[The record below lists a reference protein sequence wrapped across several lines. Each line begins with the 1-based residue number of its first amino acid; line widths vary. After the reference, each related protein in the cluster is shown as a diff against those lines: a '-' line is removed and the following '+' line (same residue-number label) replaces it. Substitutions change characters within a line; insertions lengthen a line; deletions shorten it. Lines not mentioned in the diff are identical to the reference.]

1 MRVNDVSAGRAADV
15 LLSDGTT
22 VHLRPIR
29 PDDAD
34 RIVALHSRFSER
46 TRYLRYFSAY
56 PRIPQRDLDRFVNV
70 DHHDREAFVVEHAGE
85 LIAVGRYERLG
96 AGSHQAEVAFVVED
110 AHQGRGIGSVLIEH
124 LVAAADAEG
133 ITEFEADV
141 LPVNQAMLRVFM
153 AAGFHIERQ
162 FADGV
167 VHLWFPIKAT
177 PDSLRVQQD
186 REQRA
191 EARSIARLLTPRVV
205 AVYGAR
211 AGGSGIGAALL
222 SHLKGAGFAG
232 ELVPVHP
239 TAPMVG
245 GLPAVSS
252 LGGTAGADLAVIA
265 VPAESVPA
273 VVADCAAAGV
283 HGLVIV
289 SAGFAES
296 GPAGA
301 EAQAALL
308 RAVREHGMRLVG
320 PNCLGV
326 ANTHAAVRLNATLAP
341 LLPRAGRVGFF
352 SQSAALGTALLAEA
366 DRRGLGLSTFISAGN
381 RADVSGNDALQYWRE
396 DPHTDAVLLYLE
408 TFGNPRKFARIA
420 RELARRK
427 PVAAVA
433 SPVRPP
439 ALDAVTVGPDARGVA
454 ALFASSGVIRV
465 DTVAELFDVGLLI
478 AGRPLPTGDRVAV
491 VTNAAA
497 LGVLTVAKAPAA
509 GLRIAEGYPL
519 DLGPAVTDVEFV
531 RAVHA
536 ALDDE
541 GADAVVAAYA
551 PALAEGDQ
559 LGVAE
564 LLRVSTAGAPRP
576 LAVVMPADPSFTV
589 APTYGDE
596 DPAALPMYPAIEEAV
611 RALGRVARY
620 AAWRREPIGTLPDLP
635 GVDTARGTEIA
646 RRLAVAGAGI
656 ATPLA
661 VPASDIGRAT
671 PLAVADS
678 GPATPGAAA
687 GTGPATPGA
696 AAGTGFAT
704 PGVGERGQADALLA
718 AYGIPVVPSRW
729 ASGDHI
735 VDLAAGMG
743 LPVALKVAKKP
754 WRHRLD
760 LGAVRLNLT
769 SPTAVAEAYEE
780 LERLFGRGVEV
791 VVQPMVAPGVA
802 CVVEVVDDPSFG
814 PVVGFGLGGEAVDL
828 LGDRA
833 WRPVPLTDRDA
844 AALVLAPRAAPLLTG
859 YRGADPVDLDALAD
873 LLLRVGRL
881 VDEQTTLSS
890 LTLNPV
896 LARPSGLA
904 VLHASAE
911 FAPHLPRPDSGPR
924 RL

>member
-1 MRVNDVSAGRAADV
+1 MNDVSERAADV

-85 LIAVGRYERLG
+85 LIAVGRYDRLG

-124 LVAAADAEG
+124 LIAAASGEG

-153 AAGFHIERQ
+153 AAGFHIERE

-167 VHLWFPIKAT
+167 VHLWFPIAAT
-177 PDSLRVQQD
+177 PDSLRVQQA
-186 REQRA
+186 REQTA
-191 EARSIARLLTPRVV
+191 DARSIGRLLNPRGV
-205 AVYGAR
+205 AVYGVR
-211 AGGSGIGAALL
+211 ADGSGIGAALL

-239 TAPMVG
+239 SAEVVG

-252 LGGTAGADLAVIA
+252 LGGTAGIDLAVVA
-265 VPAESVPA
+265 VPADAVPG

-283 HGLVIV
+283 HGVVVV
-289 SAGFAES
+289 SAGFAEA
-296 GPAGA
+296 GPDGA
-301 EAQAALL
+301 QAQAALL
-308 RAVREHGMRLVG
+308 RAVRDSGMRLVG
-320 PNCLGV
+320 PNCLGI
-326 ANTHAAVRLNATLAP
+326 ANTDPGVRLNATLAP

-366 DRRGLGLSTFISAGN
+366 DRRGLGLSTFVSAGN

-433 SPVRPP
+433 SPVRTP
-439 ALDAVTVGPDARGVA
+439 ALAAVTTGPDARGVA

-478 AGRPLPTGDRVAV
+478 AGHPLPTGDRIAV

-509 GLRIAEGYPL
+509 GLRIAEGYPR
-519 DLGPAVTDVEFV
+519 DLGPAVTDLDFV
-531 RAVHA
+531 RAVHE

-541 GADAVVAAYA
+541 AVDAVVAAYA
-551 PALAEGDQ
+551 PALAEGDK

-576 LAVVMPADPSFTV
+576 LALVAPADPAFTV
-589 APTYGDE
+589 APAYSDD
-596 DPAALPMYPAIEEAV
+596 DPAPLPMFPAIEEAV

-620 AAWRREPIGTLPDLP
+620 AAWRREPIGTVPPLP
-635 GVDTARGTEIA
+635 GVDTARGTAIA
-646 RRLAVAGAGI
+646 ARLAAEG
-656 ATPLA
+656 L
-661 VPASDIGRAT
+661 
-671 PLAVADS
+671 
-678 GPATPGAAA
+678 
-687 GTGPATPGA
+687 
-696 AAGTGFAT
+696 
-704 PGVGERGQADALLA
+704 GERGEADELLA
-718 AYGIPVVPSRW
+718 AYGVTVVPSRW
-729 ASGDHI
+729 AAGER
-735 VDLAAGMG
+735 VAPVAAEIGF
-743 LPVALKVAKKP
+743 PVALKVATRQ
-754 WRHRLD
+754 WRHRID

-769 SPTAVAEAYEE
+769 SAALVEEAYRE
-780 LERLFGRGVEV
+780 LERLFGLGVEV

-814 PVVGFGLGGEAVDL
+814 PVVGFGLGGEAADL

-844 AALVLAPRAAPLLTG
+844 AALVRAPRAAPLLTG
-859 YRGADPVDLDALAD
+859 YRGAAPVDLDALAD

-881 VDEQTTLSS
+881 VDEQPSLSS
-890 LTLNPV
+890 LTLNPI

-904 VLHASAE
+904 VLHATAKL
-911 FAPHLPRPDSGPR
+911 APHQPRPDQGPR

>member
-1 MRVNDVSAGRAADV
+1 MRVNDVSARAADV

-29 PDDAD
+29 PDDAE

-46 TRYLRYFSAY
+46 TRYLRYFAAY

-167 VHLWFPIKAT
+167 VHLWFPIAAT
-177 PDSLRVQQD
+177 PDSLRVQQA
-186 REQRA
+186 REQHA
-191 EARSIARLLTPRVV
+191 EARSIARLLNPRGV

-211 AGGSGIGAALL
+211 SGGSGIGAALL
-222 SHLKGAGFAG
+222 AHLKAAGFAG
-232 ELVPVHP
+232 NLVPVHP
-239 TAPMVG
+239 SAPVVG
-245 GLPAVSS
+245 GLPAVTS
-252 LGGTAGADLAVIA
+252 LRGTAGIDLAVVA
-265 VPAESVPA
+265 VPADAVPA

-283 HGLVIV
+283 HGLVVV

-326 ANTHAAVRLNATLAP
+326 ANTDPGVRLNATLAP

-366 DRRGLGLSTFISAGN
+366 DRRGLGLSTFVSAGN

-396 DPHTDAVLLYLE
+396 DPQTDAVLLYLE

-465 DTVAELFDVGLLI
+465 DTVGELFDVGLLI
-478 AGRPLPTGDRVAV
+478 AGRPLPAGDRVAV

-509 GLRIAEGYPL
+509 GLRVADGYPL
-519 DLGPAVTDVEFV
+519 DLGPAVSDVDFV

-541 GADAVVAAYA
+541 RADVVLAAYA
-551 PALAEGDQ
+551 PALAEDDK

-576 LAVVMPADPSFTV
+576 IAVVMPADPSFTV
-589 APTYGDE
+589 APTYGDA
-596 DPAALPMYPAIEEAV
+596 DPPALPLFPAIEEAV

-620 AAWRREPIGTLPDLP
+620 AAWRREPVGALPALT

-646 RRLAVAGAGI
+646 ARLAEAGAGEH
-656 ATPLA
+656 
-661 VPASDIGRAT
+661 GE
-671 PLAVADS
+671 AD
-678 GPATPGAAA
+678 
-687 GTGPATPGA
+687 
-696 AAGTGFAT
+696 
-704 PGVGERGQADALLA
+704 ELLA

-729 ASGDHI
+729 AAGER
-735 VDLAAGMG
+735 VAEVAAQVGY
-743 LPVALKVAKKP
+743 PVALKVATKP
-754 WRHRLD
+754 WRHRID
-760 LGAVRLNLT
+760 LGAVRLSLT
-769 SPTAVAEAYEE
+769 SAAAVEEAYRE
-780 LERLFGRGVEV
+780 LERLFGLGVEV

-802 CVVEVVDDPSFG
+802 CVVEVVDDPAFG
-814 PVVGFGLGGEAVDL
+814 PVVGFGLGGEAADL

-844 AALVLAPRAAPLLTG
+844 ASLVRAPRAAPLLTG
-859 YRGADPVDLDALAD
+859 YRGAAPVDLDALAD

-881 VDEQTTLSS
+881 VDEQPALSA

-911 FAPHLPRPDSGPR
+911 LAPHQPRPDSGPR

>member
-1 MRVNDVSAGRAADV
+1 MGVNDVSAARAADV

-22 VHLRPIR
+22 VHLRPIQ
-29 PDDAD
+29 PGDAD

-85 LIAVGRYERLG
+85 LIAVGRFDRLG
-96 AGSHQAEVAFVVED
+96 QGSHQAEVAFVVED

-124 LVAAADAEG
+124 LVAAASAEG

-141 LPVNQAMLRVFM
+141 LPVNQPMLRVFM
-153 AAGFHIERQ
+153 AAGFHIERKY
-162 FADGV
+162 ADGV

-177 PDSLRVQQD
+177 PDSIHVQQS

-191 EARSIARLLTPRVV
+191 EARSIARLLNPRAV

-211 AGGSGIGAALL
+211 SGGSGIGAALL
-222 SHLKGAGFAG
+222 AHLKGAGFAG
-232 ELVPVHP
+232 EIIPVHP
-239 TAPMVG
+239 SAAVVG
-245 GLPAVSS
+245 GLPAVQALS
-252 LGGTAGADLAVIA
+252 GTSGADLAVIA
-265 VPAESVPA
+265 VPADAVPA
-273 VVADCAAAGV
+273 VLADCAAAGV

-326 ANTHAAVRLNATLAP
+326 ANTDPAVRLNATLAP

-352 SQSAALGTALLAEA
+352 SQSAALGTALLATA
-366 DRRGLGLSTFISAGN
+366 DRRGLGLSTFVSAGN

-465 DTVAELFDVGLLI
+465 DTVGELFDVGLLI
-478 AGRPLPTGDRVAV
+478 AGHPLPTGDRIAV

-509 GLRIAEGYPL
+509 GLRVAAGYPV
-519 DLGPAVTDVEFV
+519 DLGPEVADVDFV

-541 GADAVVAAYA
+541 HVDAVVAAYA
-551 PALAEGDQ
+551 PALAERDK

-576 LAVVMPADPSFTV
+576 LAVVMPADQSFTV
-589 APTYGDE
+589 APAYGDE
-596 DPAALPMYPAIEEAV
+596 DPPALAMYPAIEEAV

-620 AAWRREPIGTLPDLP
+620 AAWRREPVGTLPNLP
-635 GVDTARGTEIA
+635 GVDSARGTGIA
-646 RRLAVAGAGI
+646 ARLAVG
-656 ATPLA
+656 
-661 VPASDIGRAT
+661 D
-671 PLAVADS
+671 
-678 GPATPGAAA
+678 
-687 GTGPATPGA
+687 
-696 AAGTGFAT
+696 
-704 PGVGERGQADALLA
+704 RGQADELLA

-729 ASGDHI
+729 TSGDQV
-735 VDLAAGMG
+735 VDVATQVG
-743 LPVALKVAKKP
+743 LPVALKVATRP
-754 WRHRLD
+754 WRHRID

-769 SPTAVAEAYEE
+769 SPAAVAEAYNE

-802 CVVEVVDDPSFG
+802 CVVEVVDDPAFG
-814 PVVGFGLGGEAVDL
+814 PVVGFGLGGEAADL

-833 WRPVPLTDRDA
+833 WRPVPLTDHDA
-844 AALVLAPRAAPLLTG
+844 AALVRAPRAAPLLTG

-881 VDEQTTLSS
+881 VDEQPALSS

-904 VLHASAE
+904 VLHAAAE
-911 FAPHLPRPDSGPR
+911 FAPHQPRPDSGPR

>member
-1 MRVNDVSAGRAADV
+1 MNETPSRAADV

-34 RIVALHSRFSER
+34 RIVALHGRFSER
-46 TRYLRYFSAY
+46 TRYMRYFSAY

-96 AGSHQAEVAFVVED
+96 ARSHQAEVAFVVED
-110 AHQGRGIGSVLIEH
+110 VHQGRGIGSVLIEH
-124 LVAAADAEG
+124 LVAAAGTVG

-153 AAGFHIERQ
+153 AAGFRIERQ

-167 VHLWFPIKAT
+167 VHLWFPIAAT
-177 PDSLRVQQD
+177 PDSMRVQRA
-186 REQRA
+186 REQQA
-191 EARSIARLLTPRVV
+191 EARSLARLLTPKAV

-211 AGGSGIGAALL
+211 SDGTGIGAALL
-222 SHLKGAGFAG
+222 AHLKSAGYTG
-232 ELVPVHP
+232 EIIPVHP
-239 TAPMVG
+239 TAATVG
-245 GLPAVSS
+245 GLPAVTT
-252 LGGTAGADLAVIA
+252 LRGADLAVVA
-265 VPAESVPA
+265 VPADAVPA
-273 VVADCAAAGV
+273 VVEDCAAAGV
-283 HGLVIV
+283 HGLVVV
-289 SAGFAES
+289 SAGFAEA
-296 GPAGA
+296 GPGGA

-308 RAVREHGMRLVG
+308 RAVRDQGMRLVG
-320 PNCLGV
+320 PNCLGI
-326 ANTHAAVRLNATLAP
+326 ANTDPGIRLNATLAP
-341 LLPRAGRVGFF
+341 LLPRQGRVGFF

-439 ALDAVTVGPDARGVA
+439 ALDAVTTGPDARGVA
-454 ALFASSGVIRV
+454 ALFAHSGVIRV
-465 DTVAELFDVGLLI
+465 DTVAELFDVGLLV
-478 AGRPLPTGDRVAV
+478 AGQPLPPGDRVAV

-509 GLRIAEGYPL
+509 GLRIADGYPR
-519 DLGPAVTDVEFV
+519 DLGPTVSDVDFV
-531 RAVHA
+531 QAVHE
-536 ALDDE
+536 ALADE
-541 GADAVVAAYA
+541 EVDAVVAAYA
-551 PALAEGDQ
+551 PALAEGDK

-564 LLRVSTAGAPRP
+564 LLRTSTAESARP

-589 APTYGDE
+589 APAYVDGD
-596 DPAALPMYPAIEEAV
+596 PPALPMFPAIEEAV

-620 AAWRREPIGTLPDLP
+620 AAWRREPVGAVASLS
-635 GVDTARGTEIA
+635 GVD
-646 RRLAVAGAGI
+646 
-656 ATPLA
+656 
-661 VPASDIGRAT
+661 S
-671 PLAVADS
+671 
-678 GPATPGAAA
+678 AA
-687 GTGPATPGA
+687 GTAIAQRLASTP
-696 AAGTGFAT
+696 T
-704 PGVGERGQADALLA
+704 ADVDADELLA
-718 AYGIPVVPSRW
+718 AYGIPVVPSRA
-729 ASGDHI
+729 ASGPA
-735 VDLAAGMG
+735 VAEAAAACEHA
-743 LPVALKVAKKP
+743 VALKVATKP
-754 WRHRLD
+754 WRHRID
-760 LGAVRLNLT
+760 LGAVRLNLST
-769 SPTAVAEAYEE
+769 PGQVEEAYQE

-814 PVVGFGLGGEAVDL
+814 PVVGFGLGGEAADL

-859 YRGADPVDLDALAD
+859 YRGAAPVDLDALAD

-881 VDEQTTLSS
+881 VDEQPMLSS
-890 LTLNPV
+890 LSLNPV
-896 LARPSGLA
+896 LARPAGLA
-904 VLHASAE
+904 VLHASAI
-911 FAPHLPRPDSGPR
+911 FTSSPARPDQGPR